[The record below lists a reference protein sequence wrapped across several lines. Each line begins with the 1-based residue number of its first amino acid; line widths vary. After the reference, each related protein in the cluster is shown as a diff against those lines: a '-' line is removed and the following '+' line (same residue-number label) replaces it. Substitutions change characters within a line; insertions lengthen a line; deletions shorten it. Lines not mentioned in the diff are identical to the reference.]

1 MVLDIV
7 TTAPYNERL
16 PGLPPPQPPTSFLM
30 HLLESISSNIRSGQE
45 FLCSEAAGHFSSLR
59 EAKALTHVAP
69 LPLWPLL
76 YSSPALCSQAIL
88 TYHCVLGSLPQTPMG
103 PPAPPPPR
111 FAQAHLFPKASTNAL
126 SQIPTRPPVPPL
138 LCYILSLTLNRP

>member
-7 TTAPYNERL
+7 TKVPYNERL

-45 FLCSEAAGHFSSLR
+45 FLCSEAAGHSSSLR

-88 TYHCVLGSLPQTPMG
+88 TSHCVLGSLPQTPMG
-103 PPAPPPPR
+103 PLRPHPPDLLKHISSLKPPP
-111 FAQAHLFPKASTNAL
+111 
-126 SQIPTRPPVPPL
+126 TRSLKFQPAL
-138 LCYILSLTLNRP
+138 LCLLSSAIFRP